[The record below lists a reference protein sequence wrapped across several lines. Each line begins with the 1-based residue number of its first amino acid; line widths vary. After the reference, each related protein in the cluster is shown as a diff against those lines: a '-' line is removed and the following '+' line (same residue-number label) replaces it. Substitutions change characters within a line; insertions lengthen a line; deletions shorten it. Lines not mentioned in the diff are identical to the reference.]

1 MVVDV
6 LRVVGDLCLVA
17 GFLFIGIRADAA
29 VGRNTQLRL
38 LCLFDVISH
47 RSSGRN
53 DCNISHLLFL
63 TFNQTVQVFSPL
75 LWASGRLLRS
85 RDGERRRCRLL
96 CFGLPAWVQSS
107 HFLSPLNPFLV
118 DPVECFFIGNGR
130 IEVIALVV
138 SVFKQSFDR
147 GVRSLDS
154 CAGCCF

>member
-1 MVVDV
+1 MIVIFPICYSSLSIRLYRYSARCFGLPGVCSGLKMV
-6 LRVVGDLCLVA
+6 
-17 GFLFIGIRADAA
+17 
-29 VGRNTQLRL
+29 N
-38 LCLFDVISH
+38 H
-47 RSSGRN
+47 
-53 DCNISHLLFL
+53 
-63 TFNQTVQVFSPL
+63 
-75 LWASGRLLRS
+75 
-85 RDGERRRCRLL
+85 RRCRLL

-154 CAGCCF
+154 LRRLLLFDKDIPAR